1 MSIHSDLPF
10 TILDLLF
17 RKVNDQMKVYLVMLE
32 QVDETERYLLG
43 VAMLHDHQFVRCLK
57 TKYFCT
63 INRSSSSAYIR

>member
-43 VAMLHDHQFVRCLK
+43 VATV
-57 TKYFCT
+57 
-63 INRSSSSAYIR
+63 A